1 MQFLQLLVGHAPWGT
16 GHQAAGLLGLG
27 EGNGVADRLLAGQ
40 QHHHPVHT
48 EGQAAVGRCA
58 HIESVHQEAEL
69 LLGLLEGQSNRLQH
83 LALQGGVMDAQGAAA
98 ELKAIEH
105 KVVGLGPG
113 SGQGFGPLRCIAAEI
128 LRIGGAEG
136 VVQGLVTVLV
146 AVELEHREVHHPEE
160 VPLVV
165 VPVGLHHAQLLG
177 QVLAHPVEGLVHRG
191 GVAGTEQQQGAGFRA
206 GAAEQL
212 LLLLIAEVVLDGAD
226 RVDLTAVAHPD
237 EGQATGTSFLCLA
250 EHITTR
256 LDPHVAHRIVAAG
269 HRDALHRAAGLH
281 GATEHLEA
289 HVLHDVAH
297 VGELHAVAGVGS
309 VGAVALHGVMP
320 GHAWEGPR
328 QFDALHGLPDGADQ

>member
-1 MQFLQLLVGHAPWGT
+1 MGG
-16 GHQAAGLLGLG
+16 
-27 EGNGVADRLLAGQ
+27 
-40 QHHHPVHT
+40 
-48 EGQAAVGRCA
+48 CA

-69 LLGLLEGQSNRLQH
+69 FLSLLERQANRLQH
-83 LALQGGVMDAQGAAA
+83 LALQGGVMDAQGATA

-113 SGQGFGPLRCIAAEI
+113 SGQGFGPLRRIAPEI
-128 LRIGGAEG
+128 LSIGSAEG

-165 VPVGLHHAQLLG
+165 VPVGLDHAQLLG
-177 QVLAHPVEGLVHRG
+177 QVLAHPVESLVHRC
-191 GVAGTEQQQGAGFRA
+191 GVAGAEQQQGAGFRA

-212 LLLLIAEVVLDGAD
+212 LPLLIAEVVLDGAD
-226 RVDLTAVAHPD
+226 RVDFTAVAHAD
-237 EGQATGTSFLCLA
+237 EGQATGTCFLGLA
-250 EHITTR
+250 EHIPAR

-281 GATEHLEA
+281 GAAKYLKT
-289 HVLHDVAH
+289 HVLDDVAH
-297 VGELHAVAGVGS
+297 VGELHAVAGVGP

-320 GHAWEGPR
+320 GHAGEGPR